1 MASEPLK
8 KFKHRLQEVDEIV
21 AARDAICPAGAG
33 RPARQK
39 GAAVISGGTVLLSAL
54 FEGFLEELY
63 ELSVDE
69 LYQHMPE
76 SDRNELKK
84 HTSRRNNNANVHQVN
99 TLFFYLGIPWV
110 MSHRK
115 MRWQNFANSKVQARL
130 RNLSKAR
137 NQLAHGG
144 SRIVRK
150 QTLTAWRDFA
160 EKLAGKLDEIAADR
174 VEVETGR
181 RPW

>member
-1 MASEPLK
+1 MSSVPLT

-21 AARDAICPAGAG
+21 AARDAICPTGAG

-54 FEGFLEELY
+54 LEGFLEELY
-63 ELSVDE
+63 ELAVDE
-69 LYQHMPE
+69 LYQHIPVG
-76 SDRNELKK
+76 DRTELKE

-99 TLFFYLGIPWV
+99 TLYFYLGVPWV

-115 MRWQNFANSKVQARL
+115 MRWQKCSNAKVQERL

-160 EKLAGKLDEIAADR
+160 ERLASKLDEIAADR
-174 VEVETGR
+174 VEAETGR